1 MKRLFALEPLH
12 VGEIREIRIS
22 DDLGAILNPEY
33 ITLNRHGET
42 VKPAT
47 PATLEGQIMSA
58 AFEATETGIFTVR
71 FSYEIGA
78 ELFIADV
85 TVEVT
90 A

>member
-1 MKRLFALEPLH
+1 VKQLFALEPLRI
-12 VGEIREIRIS
+12 GEIREIRIS

-33 ITLNRHGET
+33 ITLNRRGET

-58 AFEATETGIFTVR
+58 AFEATETGIFTIR

-78 ELFIADV
+78 ELFFADV
-85 TVEVT
+85 AVEVT

>member
-1 MKRLFALEPLH
+1 MKRLYAPEPLLI
-12 VGEIREIRIS
+12 GEIRGIRIS
-22 DDLGAILNPEY
+22 DDLGAITNPEY

-42 VKPAT
+42 IKPAT

-58 AFEATETGIFTVR
+58 AFEATETGIFTLR
-71 FSYEIGA
+71 FSYKIGA

-85 TVEVT
+85 AVEVT